1 MGLFHFYKNA
11 SLKSFNSTARL
22 DLRDHSRLP
31 ISNPDPIPVASQ
43 ASKLSS
49 PQCSCLLKSCN
60 RIFTPNHPAQV
71 FCGENCRLIA
81 NELVRKAA
89 KKRAEDK
96 YRRTENGKEKRR
108 AQSKRRRLRINAEHE
123 ASKLAPQSMRVGDT
137 NRRQKKDLEKKSVP
151 KAGVFRLLR
160 IGPKSTSCQ
169 IL

>member
-1 MGLFHFYKNA
+1 M
-11 SLKSFNSTARL
+11 
-22 DLRDHSRLP
+22 
-31 ISNPDPIPVASQ
+31 SNPDSIHFDSQ
-43 ASKLSS
+43 VSKQSS
-49 PQCSCLLKSCN
+49 TQCSCLLKSCN
-60 RIFTPNHPAQV
+60 RFFTPNHPAQV

-89 KKRAEDK
+89 KKHADDN

-108 AQSKRRRLRINAEHE
+108 AQSKRRRFRIKAELE

>member
-1 MGLFHFYKNA
+1 M
-11 SLKSFNSTARL
+11 
-22 DLRDHSRLP
+22 P

-71 FCGENCRLIA
+71 FCGENCRQFA

-89 KKRAEDK
+89 KKRADDK

-108 AQSKRRRLRINAEHE
+108 AQSKRRRSRIKAELE

-137 NRRQKKDLEKKSVP
+137 NRRPKKVRVRNLAAEGR
-151 KAGVFRLLR
+151 GVSSPSNWTQEYLMRNTVALIVTTTYVR
-160 IGPKSTSCQ
+160 PSHV
-169 IL
+169 